1 MANIPQPAIYISHGG
16 GPCFWMDMPAPIGAH
31 GFDKLR
37 HYLAGLIETLPARPR
52 AVLVITAHWEETI
65 ATVNAAAE
73 PSMLFDYYGFPLHTY
88 QLVYPAKGSPELAL
102 EAQNLLKTAGITCN
116 LDAARGFDHG
126 VFVPFLIIDP
136 EAKIPVVTMSLQKNL
151 DPAQHIAIGKALA
164 PLRRDNILIVGSGSS
179 YHNLSEFFNGQEHPS
194 QEFDHWLNDAVTNQS
209 AAERN
214 NRLENW
220 SQAPHAKDCHPR
232 AEHLL
237 PLMVVS
243 GAGEN
248 ESGKRSFQDS
258 IGGKAISCFSFG

>member
-1 MANIPQPAIYISHGG
+1 MTNIPQPAIYISHGG
-16 GPCFWMDMPAPIGAH
+16 GPCFWMDMPEPIGAH

-52 AVLVITAHWEETI
+52 AVLVITAHWEETVVS
-65 ATVNAAAE
+65 VNATTE
-73 PSMLFDYYGFPLHTY
+73 PAMLFDYYGFPPYTY
-88 QLVYPAKGSPELAL
+88 QLDYPAKGSPELAL
-102 EAQNLLKTAGITCN
+102 EAQNLLKTAGIECH

-151 DPAQHIAIGKALA
+151 DPAQHIAIGRALT
-164 PLRRDNILIVGSGSS
+164 PLRHDNVLIVGSGSS
-179 YHNLSEFFNGQEHPS
+179 YHNLAEFFNGREHPS
-194 QEFDHWLNDAVTNQS
+194 QEFDDWLNEAVTSQS
-209 AAERN
+209 ATERN
-214 NRLENW
+214 SLLTNW
-220 SQAPHAKDCHPR
+220 SQAPHAKACHPR

-248 ESGKRSFQDS
+248 EIGKRSFHDR